1 MSNIF
6 YKKNTVIELIFP
18 YSIAE
23 RGGGGNCVPMYKN
36 KCSEIGK
43 MKNGEKTEAISKLC

>member
-6 YKKNTVIELIFP
+6 FKKNTVIELIG
-18 YSIAE
+18 
-23 RGGGGNCVPMYKN
+23 RGGGGNCVPMYSN

-43 MKNGEKTEAISKLC
+43 MKTEKKLKLTGTDKSRCHKL